1 MKLIDILTNDTIRIP
16 LQNTEKFK
24 IIAEMVDILCQAHKI
39 ENREAVLKAVLE
51 REKIL
56 STGVG
61 DGVAIPHCKVDGVKE
76 MLVSFGI
83 TKEDVDFAS
92 SDSKPIRLVFLI
104 VGPQE
109 VTSPHVRV
117 LSRISR
123 LMHNADFR
131 EKLKNAKLS
140 TKVLEALSKEEA
152 KFLYI

>member
-24 IIAEMVDILCQAHKI
+24 IIEEMVDILCQAHKI

-61 DGVAIPHCKVDGVKE
+61 DGVAIPHCKVEGVKE
-76 MLVSFGI
+76 MLVSFGV

-92 SDSKPIRLVFLI
+92 SDSKPVRLVFLI

-109 VTSPHVRV
+109 VTSPHVRM

-123 LMHNADFR
+123 LMHDTDFR

-140 TKVLEALSKEEA
+140 TEVLEALSKVEA
-152 KFLYI
+152 KFLDI

>member
-24 IIAEMVDILCQAHKI
+24 IIEEMVDLLCQAHKI

-61 DGVAIPHCKVDGVKE
+61 DGVAIPHCKVEGVKE
-76 MLVSFGI
+76 MLVSFGV

-92 SDSKPIRLVFLI
+92 SDSKPVRLVFLI

-109 VTSPHVRV
+109 VTSPHVRM

-123 LMHNADFR
+123 LMHDTDFR

-140 TKVLEALSKEEA
+140 TEVLEALSKVEA
-152 KFLYI
+152 KFLDI